1 MQEETHNHHQRPHH
15 HELTLQDDTEAPIT
29 YFYRMTFFAGLKWL
43 CVFGAAMIGRRIS
56 KREKFG
62 PKFKKGKQM
71 PPFMFKV
78 VKLMALATF
87 FGLV

>member
-1 MQEETHNHHQRPHH
+1 MQDDHHH
-15 HELTLQDDTEAPIT
+15 HETATLHDGTAEDPIT

-62 PKFKKGKQM
+62 PKFKKANRM
-71 PPFMFKV
+71 PPFMYKV
-78 VKLMALATF
+78 FKLMALATF
-87 FGLV
+87 CGLV